1 MHLLK
6 KSEQI
11 LEVPKQTFTDFV
23 KESMKC
29 ALDFTM
35 TGKSIPFEAELLDY
49 SISED
54 SNVNEEEEDSNMTPS
69 EVEEE
74 IEQTPLKTMQPSGI
88 EGP

>member
-1 MHLLK
+1 LLK
-6 KSEQI
+6 KCGQI
-11 LEVPKQTFTDFV
+11 IEVPKQTFTDFV

-54 SNVNEEEEDSNMTPS
+54 EEAQN
-69 EVEEE
+69 
-74 IEQTPLKTMQPSGI
+74 
-88 EGP
+88 